1 MSIKTVHLLS
11 NEGLLIYLRC
21 ICIYLNKIKFYVVF
35 FLITNFNLMKKISH
49 IVVKQ
54 CKYSDVHHLIFEL
67 KIKYVIILSN
77 ELLLL
82 LLSFQD
88 DLRAI

>member
-1 MSIKTVHLLS
+1 
-11 NEGLLIYLRC
+11 
-21 ICIYLNKIKFYVVF
+21 
-35 FLITNFNLMKKISH
+35 MKKISH

-82 LLSFQD
+82 LLLSFQD